1 MLGNILP
8 VLTFCGKG
16 RRIDIF
22 RFSFK
27 TYPRADQQIEEL
39 SQLTRV
45 EFDTLKT
52 LGLVEQ
58 SVGGDAFGLI
68 QLSCP
73 QFNLFWLLKL
83 NFRNELKEYVCLLE
97 GFAGDGQRD
106 ADGERAYAK
115 ELFSASFQVVTIL
128 MDEFLELIN
137 GIIFYWL
144 HSFHSKLN
152 GSRLFVLD
160 IELVSA

>member
-58 SVGGDAFGLI
+58 IVGGDAFGLI

-73 QFNLFWLLKL
+73 QFNLF
-83 NFRNELKEYVCLLE
+83 
-97 GFAGDGQRD
+97 
-106 ADGERAYAK
+106 
-115 ELFSASFQVVTIL
+115 
-128 MDEFLELIN
+128 
-137 GIIFYWL
+137 
-144 HSFHSKLN
+144 
-152 GSRLFVLD
+152 
-160 IELVSA
+160 